1 MLVRIAPRARGANFL
16 TVEKMIALS
25 GLTKKF
31 GPILAVDDINL
42 TVNRGEVVGFLGP
55 NGAGKT
61 TTMRMVTGFLPPS
74 AGTAEVCGF
83 DVVNDPIS
91 VKQKIGYVPEGAPLY
106 DDMTPKQFL
115 TFIAGIRGI
124 VGAEV
129 NKRIDEVVE
138 KVQLR
143 DMLNRPIET
152 LSKGYKRRVAL
163 AQAML
168 HDPEVLILDEPTD
181 GLDPNQKDQ
190 VRNLINEMAQ
200 DKAIVI
206 STHILEEVEAV
217 CTRAVII
224 ASGKL
229 VFDGTPEDMERK
241 SYLFNAVSIRLK
253 EDHVEKAISAILG
266 LENVKAVED
275 VIRID
280 GIADLLILPNEERV
294 IISDVSECIRTSA
307 IDVEEVRAERGDMF
321 EVFHQLTAEAGEQV

>member
-1 MLVRIAPRARGANFL
+1 M
-16 TVEKMIALS
+16 EKMIALS

-42 TVNRGEVVGFLGP
+42 TVKRGEVVGFLGP

-61 TTMRMVTGFLPPS
+61 TTMRMITGFLLAS

-83 DVVNDPIS
+83 DVARDPIS

-106 DDMTPKQFL
+106 DDMTPKLFL
-115 TFIAGIRGI
+115 EFIAGVRGI
-124 VGAEV
+124 SGDQV
-129 NKRIDEVVE
+129 KSRIDEVVE
-138 KVQLR
+138 KVRLG
-143 DMLNRPIET
+143 DMLHRPIET

-190 VRNLINEMAQ
+190 VRNLINEMAK

-224 ASGKL
+224 SSGKL

-241 SYLFNAVSIRLK
+241 STRYNAVSIRLK
-253 EDHVEKAISAILG
+253 EALVEKAQSEISGIA
-266 LENVKAVED
+266 NVKEIKNVNQSNGMAT
-275 VIRID
+275 
-280 GIADLLILPNEERV
+280 LLVRPNDDNV
-294 IISDVSECIRTSA
+294 IISDVSERIRSGGLEV
-307 IDVEEVRAERGDMF
+307 DEVRAERGDMF
-321 EVFHQLTAEAGEQV
+321 EVFHNLTEGGGEQS

>member
-1 MLVRIAPRARGANFL
+1 M
-16 TVEKMIALS
+16 EKMIALS

-74 AGTAEVCGF
+74 SGTAEVCGF
-83 DVVNDPIS
+83 DVVDDPIY

-106 DDMTPKQFL
+106 EDMTPKQFL

-124 VGAEV
+124 TGAEV
-129 NKRIDEVVE
+129 DVRIDEAVE
-138 KVQLR
+138 KVRLR
-143 DMLNRPIET
+143 EMLNRPIEM

-190 VRNLINEMAQ
+190 VRNLINEMAH
-200 DKAIVI
+200 DKAIII

-229 VFDGTPEDMERK
+229 VFDGTPEDMERQ
-241 SYLFNAVSIRLK
+241 STLFNAVSIRLK
-253 EDHVEKAISAILG
+253 ESLVEKAISDISSLK
-266 LENVKAVED
+266 NVKAVED

-280 GIADLLILPNEERV
+280 GIADLLVLPNEGSV
-294 IISDVSECIRTSA
+294 IISDVSERIRSSA
-307 IDVEEVRAERGDMF
+307 IEVEEVRAERGDMF
-321 EVFHQLTAEAGEQV
+321 EVFHELTSEVGERRE

>member
-1 MLVRIAPRARGANFL
+1 M
-16 TVEKMIALS
+16 EKMIALS

-31 GPILAVDDINL
+31 GPILAVDDISL

-83 DVVNDPIS
+83 DVVSDPIA

-115 TFIAGIRGI
+115 EFIAGVRGI
-124 VGAEV
+124 TGADV
-129 NKRIDEVVE
+129 KQQIDEVVE
-138 KVQLR
+138 KVRLG
-143 DMLNRPIET
+143 DMLHRPIET

-163 AQAML
+163 AQAIL
-168 HDPEVLILDEPTD
+168 HNPEILILDEPTD

-190 VRNLINEMAQ
+190 VRNLINEMAK

-224 ASGKL
+224 SSGKI

-241 SYLFNAVSIRLK
+241 STLHNAVSVRLK
-253 EDHVEKAISAILG
+253 EGLLEKAQSEISGLANVKEIETVGQTNGMATLLIRPNDDKIIISEVSERIRSGG
-266 LENVKAVED
+266 LEVD
-275 VIRID
+275 
-280 GIADLLILPNEERV
+280 
-294 IISDVSECIRTSA
+294 
-307 IDVEEVRAERGDMF
+307 EVRAERGDMF
-321 EVFHQLTAEAGEQV
+321 EVFHQLTAAGE